1 MNKHISRHIRWQ
13 ILRSMTLSGVFGVGI
28 FGATLLETTTAFA
41 EDTAATAPAKVPEAD
56 KPQEPAPPS
65 GPTAYDL
72 QEITIVGTRI
82 IGSKAAGALPVTVE
96 TSDQIAAVGAV
107 TGDDLL
113 RTLPSMGG
121 VSFNPTNGQQT
132 NNSARG
138 DVASI
143 DLRGAGIGDTLVL
156 LNGRRMVEYPTSQSK
171 GGVPLISFNAES
183 LPVAG
188 MDRLEVLHDGAG
200 AIYGADAVAGVVNA
214 VTQTRFDGLKI
225 DNEYGGA
232 QDTHLRQNS
241 TNILAGHDFAGGAGN
256 ITLSVDVTE
265 RSAELS
271 GDEPYTATQDLR
283 PLFAADPG
291 YNTSAVP
298 DGRGNQSSWP
308 ALVALGVKSPIK
320 QGTTSLTTAA
330 GSFHIQPDTLT
341 GCLTE
346 IGNGLCIGSGSVPY
360 TGAANALRY
369 NAAQNNSLTDS
380 PAIHRQIGELN
391 ASYDLSSDL
400 TAYSEIDYYH
410 ANTHALTTEGTSL
423 VPIGVPASNYY
434 NPFGPVTFANGTVNP
449 NRLPNLTNVPAA
461 GIPLT
466 LATYRFNDL
475 GPDPVNVDSYQ
486 SRFLV
491 GMKGTLGSFD
501 WDSALLYGEA
511 QDTDVSGSI
520 NSEALAQQLALST
533 PDAYNPFN
541 GSCLNGAGGGDCT
554 PSAQAALKAI
564 EMSLKR
570 VSKSTLTNADF
581 KLTRPDLLVLPAGG
595 LGIATGVEARRET
608 HEDIR
613 APAVNGSDPFTD
625 PVTGLVSASSATGVN
640 VTPSTSGSRDV
651 YSAYIE
657 LAVPVVSK
665 DMDIPLLQA
674 INLQLAGRYENY
686 SDFGSVAKPKVAIA
700 WDVIGG
706 VRLRGS
712 YQQGFKA
719 PNLETTAPFT
729 YARAQAVTDYYRC
742 QADLLNHK
750 IATFSACTDTV
761 TVAYDESGNPNLKAE
776 TSTSYSLGVVFQPQ
790 FLPEGFGDLTVTADR
805 WQLKQL
811 AMVGVVGPQ
820 NLSVEDY
827 LSRAQ
832 GGAGSAAVIRAA
844 PTADDIAAFAGSGL
858 TPVGVITQVNDQFQ
872 NLQPETIAGIDYGIM
887 WHKRTTHLGAFTL
900 NVDATT
906 LDKFFQPPSLVVQS
920 LYTARAAGLIN
931 AATPL
936 ATPGNELE
944 ALGNP
949 RIKATTALNWV
960 LDPVQ
965 FGASVVYTGKTQDIN
980 FLSTTGV
987 PWQVASMTVVNLY
1000 GQYNFAKVFQSHD
1013 LHVRLGARNLFNRS
1027 PPLESDGYNGALY
1040 VPYGRYLYAS
1050 VGVLF

>member
-1 MNKHISRHIRWQ
+1 MSSRNRKQ
-13 ILRSMTLSGVFGVGI
+13 LASGVALLGI
-28 FGATLLETTTAFA
+28 MEAGALGTGLLQA
-41 EDTAATAPAKVPEAD
+41 APAYAQDTTGGSTTKVADSERPETV
-56 KPQEPAPPS
+56 E
-65 GPTAYDL
+65 
-72 QEITIVGTRI
+72 EITVVGTRI
-82 IGSKAAGALPVTVE
+82 AGARAAEALPVTVV
-96 TSDQIAAVGAV
+96 TSDQIEALGAV
-107 TGDDLL
+107 SGDDLL
-113 RTLPSMGG
+113 RSVPAMGN

-138 DVASI
+138 DIASI

-171 GGVPLISFNAES
+171 GGVPLIAFNAES
-183 LPVAG
+183 LPVAS
-188 MDRLEVLHDGAG
+188 MDRMEVLRDGAG
-200 AIYGADAVAGVVNA
+200 AIYGSDAVAGVVNA
-214 VTQTRFDGLKI
+214 VTQTHFDGVKV
-225 DNEYGGA
+225 DDEYGGA

-241 TNILAGHDFAGGAGN
+241 TNIFAGHDFADGAGN
-256 ITLSVDVTE
+256 VSLSLDLTQ

-283 PLFAADPG
+283 PLFANDPG
-291 YNTSAVP
+291 YSGSSAP
-298 DGRGNQSSWP
+298 DGRGNQGSWP
-308 ALVALGVKSPIK
+308 ALIALGVKGPIK
-320 QGTTSLTTAA
+320 QGTTSITTAA
-330 GSFHIQPDTLT
+330 GSFHIQPSTLA
-341 GCLTE
+341 GCLTQ

-360 TGAANALRY
+360 TSTANSLRY
-369 NAAQNNSLTDS
+369 NAAANNYLTDS
-380 PAIHRQIGELN
+380 PAIHRQIGQLN
-391 ASYDLSSDL
+391 AHYDLSSGV
-400 TAYSEIDYYH
+400 TVYGEGDYYH
-410 ANTHALTTEGTSL
+410 ASSYGLTTQGTSL

-434 NPFGPVTFANGTVNP
+434 NPFGPVTFANGTLNP

-466 LATYRFNDL
+466 FATYRFNDL

-491 GMKGTLGSFD
+491 GAKGTLGGFE

-511 QDTDVSGSI
+511 QATDISGSI

-581 KLTRPDLLVLPAGG
+581 KLTKAALFDLPAGG
-595 LGIATGVEARRET
+595 VGMATGVEARRET

-613 APAVNGSDPFTD
+613 APQVNGSDPFTD

-640 VTPSTSGSRDV
+640 ITPSTSGSRNV

-657 LAVPVVSK
+657 LAVPVISSQ
-665 DMDIPLLQA
+665 MGIPLVRDL
-674 INLQLAGRYENY
+674 NLQLAGRYENY
-686 SDFGSVAKPKVAIA
+686 SDFGSVAKPKVALA
-700 WDVIGG
+700 WDVVDG

-719 PNLETTAPFT
+719 PNLETTDPFT
-729 YARAQAVTDYYRC
+729 YTRAQAVTDYYRC
-742 QADLLNHK
+742 EADLLTHK
-750 IATFSACTDTV
+750 IATFGACTDSV
-761 TVAYDESGNPNLKAE
+761 TVAYNESGNPNLKPE
-776 TSTSYSLGVVFQPQ
+776 TSTSYSFGLVFEPK
-790 FLPEGFGDLTVTADR
+790 FLPEGFGDLTVSADR

-811 AMVGVVGPQ
+811 AMVGVVGVQ
-820 NLSVEDY
+820 NLSVQDY
-827 LSRAQ
+827 LNRVQ
-832 GGAGSAAVIRAA
+832 GGAGAASVIRAA
-844 PTADDIAAFAGSGL
+844 PTADDIAEFAGSGL
-858 TPVGVITQVNDQFQ
+858 TPVGTITQVNDQFQ
-872 NLQPETIAGIDYGIM
+872 NLQPQTIAGIDYGIS
-887 WHKRTTHLGAFTL
+887 WRKRTQHLGAFDV
-900 NVDATT
+900 NVDATV
-906 LDKFFQPPSLVVQS
+906 LDKFFQPPSLAVQY
-920 LYTARAAGLIN
+920 LFTARAAGLIN

-936 ATPGNELE
+936 ANPGNQLE

-949 RIKATTALNWV
+949 RVKSTAALNWV

-965 FGASVVYTGKTQDIN
+965 VGASVIYTGKTQDIN

-987 PWQVASMTVVNLY
+987 PWQVASLTVVNLY
-1000 GQYNFAKVFQSHD
+1000 GQYTFARAFHAHD
-1013 LHVRLGARNLFNRS
+1013 LHLRLGARNLFNRN